1 MNFKEEKRNT
11 IIHIMK
17 NRWRYR
23 KAESL
28 LSLTWNHCCCCLLLF
43 FVLLLVL
50 KTEKL
55 TSLNYDD
62 TFAYGSLHDI
72 PIPNST
78 LETTFTP
85 QQERAVLME
94 IFDQTDGHK
103 WRKSTHWGN
112 NSVSHCLWYG
122 ITCDQ
127 TNSYIISITLTKNK
141 LVGLFQEVWGNFV
154 ICRVCV
160 KVTTTGFQAILLRFC
175 LPTWPPSFVLIF
187 LLMNCLV
194 RFPLKSYQIIF
205 AKSSTLLPIGKGSL
219 WWNSKGYW
227 ELDWAASSQSRRK
240 HIEWH
245 DSEEYCQI
253 EEALVFGSWKWK

>member
-1 MNFKEEKRNT
+1 MNFLDQTQESWFTSYILINYEFQRRKRNT

-17 NRWRYR
+17 TVEGIERQNPCWLWPEIIYI
-23 KAESL
+23 
-28 LSLTWNHCCCCLLLF
+28 CVLLF

-55 TSLNYDD
+55 TPLNYDD
-62 TFAYGSLHDI
+62 TFAYGCLHDI

-141 LVGLFQEVWGNFV
+141 LVGALPRSLGKLRNLQGLCESDNDRLSGNL
-154 ICRVCV
+154 IEILSANM
-160 KVTTTGFQAILLRFC
+160 TT
-175 LPTWPPSFVLIF
+175 
-187 LLMNCLV
+187 
-194 RFPLKSYQIIF
+194 
-205 AKSSTLLPIGKGSL
+205 
-219 WWNSKGYW
+219 
-227 ELDWAASSQSRRK
+227 
-240 HIEWH
+240 
-245 DSEEYCQI
+245 
-253 EEALVFGSWKWK
+253 

>member
-1 MNFKEEKRNT
+1 MILLPMDACTISRFQMVLWKLPSRPNKKELYSWEYSTKRMVTIGEKELT
-11 IIHIMK
+11 GGT
-17 NRWRYR
+17 NRYHT
-23 KAESL
+23 AFGMES
-28 LSLTWNHCCCCLLLF
+28 H
-43 FVLLLVL
+43 VI
-50 KTEKL
+50 K
-55 TSLNYDD
+55 
-62 TFAYGSLHDI
+62 
-72 PIPNST
+72 PIAT
-78 LETTFTP
+78 L
-85 QQERAVLME
+85 
-94 IFDQTDGHK
+94 
-103 WRKSTHWGN
+103 
-112 NSVSHCLWYG
+112 SVSLWPK
-122 ITCDQ
+122 T
-127 TNSYIISITLTKNK
+127 SWL
-141 LVGLFQEVWGNFV
+141 GLFQEVWGNFV

>member
-1 MNFKEEKRNT
+1 M
-11 IIHIMK
+11 
-17 NRWRYR
+17 
-23 KAESL
+23 
-28 LSLTWNHCCCCLLLF
+28 LLF

-55 TSLNYDD
+55 TPLNYDD
-62 TFAYGSLHDI
+62 TFAYGCLHDI

-94 IFDQTDGHK
+94 IFNQTDGHN
-103 WRKSTHWGN
+103 WRKVLTGGTTRYHTAFGMESHVIKPIATL
-112 NSVSHCLWYG
+112 SVSLWPK
-122 ITCDQ
+122 T
-127 TNSYIISITLTKNK
+127 SWL
-141 LVGLFQEVWGNFV
+141 GLFQEVWGNFV